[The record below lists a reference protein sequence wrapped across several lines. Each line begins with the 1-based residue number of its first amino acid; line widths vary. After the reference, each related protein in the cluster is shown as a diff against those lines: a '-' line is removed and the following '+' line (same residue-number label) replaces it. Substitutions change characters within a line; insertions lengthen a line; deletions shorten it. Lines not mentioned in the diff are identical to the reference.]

1 MLFNNGTSGRTRTAT
16 PVKAMDFESIV
27 STNFTTL
34 AQITV
39 WRSAAADEVM
49 RKPVLHQE
57 SDSSGPNDQSCGH
70 LLGQGAI
77 ITADPVRAILL
88 R

>member
-34 AQITV
+34 ALSAV
-39 WRSAAADEVM
+39 WESAAADEVM
-49 RKPVLHQE
+49 RKPVLHQG

-70 LLGQGAI
+70 LPGQGGI

>member
-34 AQITV
+34 ALSAV

-49 RKPVLHQE
+49 RKPVLHQKG
-57 SDSSGPNDQSCGH
+57 DSSGLNDLSYGH
-70 LLGQGAI
+70 LLGKAAI
-77 ITADPVRAILL
+77 IPVAPVRAILV